1 MSRRHAAKKREILP
15 DTRYNS
21 IVLARFINNVMEAGK
36 KALAEKIVYGAF
48 DKLNKKH
55 RVEPFEAFNNA
66 ITNVRPH
73 MEVKS
78 VRVGGANY
86 QVPSHVSETRS
97 NALAVRWLIAAATKR
112 SERSMIDKLAEE
124 LFEASNNRGAGVKKK
139 EDTHKMAEANK
150 AFAHLAVGHGNR

>member
-15 DTRYNS
+15 DAKYKS
-21 IVLARFINNVMEAGK
+21 VIVARFINNVMEAGK

-48 DKLNKKH
+48 DKMHKKH
-55 RVEPFEAFNNA
+55 RLEAFEAFNTA
-66 ITNVRPH
+66 ITNVRPYL
-73 MEVKS
+73 EVKS

-86 QVPSHVSETRS
+86 QVPSPVSEARS
-97 NALAVRWLIAAATKR
+97 YALATRWLIAAAQKR
-112 SERSMIDKLAEE
+112 SEKSMIDRLAEE

-150 AFAHLAVGHGNR
+150 AFAHLAVGNSR